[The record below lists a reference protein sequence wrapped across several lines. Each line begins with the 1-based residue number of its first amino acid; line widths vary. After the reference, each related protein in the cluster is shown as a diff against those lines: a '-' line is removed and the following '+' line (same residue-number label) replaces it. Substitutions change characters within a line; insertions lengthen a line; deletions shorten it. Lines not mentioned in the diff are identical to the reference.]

1 MTFYKECPGGDLGL
15 TSIGESPLKMH
26 FPKHFQKKILHINLQ
41 TEWLRKTAQNHN
53 VKHVIIMD

>member
-1 MTFYKECPGGDLGL
+1 MTFFKECPGGDLSL

-26 FPKHFQKKILHINLQ
+26 FPKHFQEKISHCSLQ
-41 TEWLRKTAQNHN
+41 SEWLRKTAQNHN